1 MEGYKERCRKEYEGL
16 CERLEKLDAMLDKWN
31 KGELDFDPAC
41 PKWLLLD
48 QSDAMRNY
56 KGCLEQRNKIEHM
69 W

>member
-1 MEGYKERCRKEYEGL
+1 MEDYKERCRKEYEEL
-16 CERLEKLDAMLDKWN
+16 CERLEKLDAMIDKWN
-31 KGELDFDPAC
+31 KGELDFEPAC

-48 QSDAMRNY
+48 QSDAMWDY